1 MYTIL
6 WYINLFLEREYEV
19 MKHFFKGAIAVAI
32 VMVILIIIHI
42 FFNMKG
48 IDLNRYI
55 NNIVETMLA
64 SSFAML
70 IYQILI
76 KNENKKEDRE

>member
-1 MYTIL
+1 
-6 WYINLFLEREYEV
+6 

-32 VMVILIIIHI
+32 VMVIFLIIHI

>member
-1 MYTIL
+1 
-6 WYINLFLEREYEV
+6 

-64 SSFAML
+64 SSFSML

>member
-1 MYTIL
+1 
-6 WYINLFLEREYEV
+6 

-64 SSFAML
+64 SSFATL

>member
-1 MYTIL
+1 
-6 WYINLFLEREYEV
+6 
-19 MKHFFKGAIAVAI
+19 MKNFFKGAIAVAI